1 MSSERPEENKTY
13 DVAIIGSG
21 LTGSML
27 GARLARAGAS
37 VLIIDHRIH
46 PRGAAGEST
55 TPRSLV
61 ALRTLADRYSI
72 PEIKSLTTF
81 ENCSRIIG
89 SYFGV
94 KKHFGFLYHRE
105 GRDLDPR
112 ETNQSTN
119 GPLADAPHLYRQH
132 TDAYIFHA
140 AIKYGCDARQGVRI
154 EGVEV
159 DESGATITGLNAP
172 FFKEQSTFRA
182 RCVVDTSGRNAP
194 LASAMGVTEE
204 TARFKHHSRT
214 QWAHMAAVRNTD
226 EVLGTTDEKH
236 KPPVPWHEGTVHHL
250 FEGGWIW
257 VIPFDN
263 NPRSLSPLCSVG
275 LTLDPRHH
283 PKEPGVSPQEEF
295 ERVLARFPDIARQ
308 FDKATRVREWEVS
321 DEAQYSRSRVVGNRW
336 FLVGESAGYVDPL
349 FSRDLSDSAEVVN
362 ALAWRLLRAFKDDDF
377 SAERFEYVERLQ
389 QGLLDFDDAL
399 VSAAYAS
406 FGDFQLWNAVFRIWA
421 WGSGA
426 GTFRMQDALTKFQSD
441 HRDAHF
447 LELEKAPDAGF
458 CWPGHDGFKKLFE
471 EMVARCEA
479 YDRGL
484 VKGDEA
490 ARDLNELL
498 RKADFVPH
506 HLGFVEPEDRFLHPT
521 PRKIIKSMSW
531 AAGNA
536 DPELKRLLA
545 GNVRQ
550 AVRARLKGR
559 RIF

>member
-1 MSSERPEENKTY
+1 MTSKRPEAGKTY

-27 GARLARAGAS
+27 GATLARGGAS
-37 VLIIDHRIH
+37 VIIIDDRIH
-46 PRGAAGEST
+46 PRGASGEST

-61 ALRTLADRYSI
+61 ALRLIAERYGV

-81 ENCSRIIG
+81 DNCSRIIG
-89 SYFGV
+89 TSIGI
-94 KKHFGFLYHRE
+94 KKHFGFLLHHE
-105 GRDLDPR
+105 GRDQDPR

-119 GPLADAPHLYRQH
+119 GPLSDAPHLYRQH

-140 AIKYGCDARQGVRI
+140 AVKYGCDARQGVRI
-154 EGVEV
+154 ESVEI
-159 DESGATITGLNAP
+159 DESGVTINGLNAP
-172 FFKEQSTFRA
+172 FFKEACTYRA
-182 RCVVDTSGRNAP
+182 RCVVDTRGRKSPVA
-194 LASAMGVTEE
+194 AAVEVAEE
-204 TARFKHHSRT
+204 PARFKHHSRS
-214 QWAHMAAVRNTD
+214 QWTHMAGVRKTD
-226 EVLGTTDEKH
+226 DVFTSSDNRH
-236 KPPVPWHEGTVHHL
+236 KPPVPWHEGTVHHV

-257 VIPFDN
+257 VIPFN
-263 NPRSLSPLCSVG
+263 NHPRSRSPLCSVG

-283 PKEPGVSPQEEF
+283 PKEEGVSPQEEF
-295 ERVLARFPDIARQ
+295 QRVIARFPDIARQ
-308 FDKATRVREWEVS
+308 FDKATAVREWEVA
-321 DEAQYSRSRVVGNRW
+321 DEAQYSRSRVVGDRW
-336 FLVGESAGYVDPL
+336 YLIGESAGYVDPL
-349 FSRDLSDSAEVVN
+349 FSRELSDSAEIVN
-362 ALAWRLLRAFKDDDF
+362 ALAWRLKRAIKDDDF

-399 VSAAYAS
+399 VSAAFAS
-406 FGDFQLWNAVFRIWA
+406 FGDYDLWNAVFRIWA

-426 GTFRMQDALTKFQSD
+426 GTFRMQDALTKFGSD
-441 HRDAHF
+441 HEDAHF
-447 LELEKAPDAGF
+447 TELENVPYPGF
-458 CWPGHDGFKKLFE
+458 CWPDHDGYKKLFE

-479 YDRGL
+479 FARGT
-484 VKGDEA
+484 VGGDEA

-506 HLGFVEPEDRFLHPT
+506 HLGFVEPDERFLHPT
-521 PRKIIKSMSW
+521 PRKILKSMRW

-550 AVRARLKGR
+550 AISARLRGR